1 MNATVWYYTGLLVL
15 LVVLCVGIVALRPQE
30 PFSIAGYNA
39 MAQGINAKLQV
50 GDATNG
56 IFTGDPLTTGVF
68 TNALYTPDS
77 AVLAGAL
84 STPDLNADTS
94 TPANYSSLFT
104 RDPVDVYT
112 NINTSYCQGSVI
124 PSSMGTP
131 LDADGNP
138 LGNRVR
144 CGWWFHPSGTSV
156 GAIGTSQG
164 PLFRATLPTGGTWM
178 WNLAAA
184 DEAEDIKACRSRST
198 CPNALGTT
206 TQIGS
211 RCGFCWDTNTTGHGV
226 PITTA
231 GAAKYAAAT
240 CANVI
245 ATSGA
250 CTDKRDPDPPGTQP
264 PAVNP
269 NVCHPSNNQANG
281 QISQACMVKQA
292 GDARMLTTG
301 KFIQGASPGNSWT
314 SEALNAINNVLAP
327 YYRTDMWSNPIIFL
341 QWCQSIVQ
349 AQTTGATDAIRRN
362 AMYLVSG
369 ASLVSL
375 CPANDAAGRNSIDY
389 DLTCMQR
396 AFRQAG
402 CQPAGS
408 KYPKAA
414 DITQAKT
421 NSTKW
426 GALLDQYAAIFSKT
440 TSTVV
445 LDQNAAITQCLGI
458 TVPLAPGP
466 DPNLL
471 PNQGRQPFTNPP
483 KAPTV
488 PKAFEASEASTT
500 PNLLEG
506 FANAVRGPFALQL
519 VNYTRYHVVAPG
531 PVGGR
536 VRADA
541 VPDSNPMAALGWKP
555 GSVKDSI
562 RFVPNAMPGT
572 TFRHRGFVFHA
583 DPDNTATDRLQAAD
597 SSFLVRGGN
606 TGAPQTVSFESVNF
620 PGHFLRH
627 SGFRLI
633 LSKREPGDLYNKDS
647 TFLPLQNGNPVGMSF
662 FLQAEVLNGWIPLE
676 GWLESISIGADGFMC
691 GVNAPGN
698 AYIRWNLN
706 RTWEF
711 AGGGLKSIDCGNAY
725 SVFGTFLDGTVR
737 QYRGGGRWERQG
749 TQMNVVHTA
758 VASNGRYATMVD
770 RGNGRFTFENYGRPS
785 INCLWI
791 SLGPTENDAALVTPS
806 RQVFLLNAKNP
817 QGLTVDNPPGGVQF
831 AKVFMSK
838 FSGNEVLAVTTDNRL
853 FAIDAAYKWSELK
866 NPRRLTYF
874 GVNQDRIVGTIQ
886 GLSAQNNIFTQVV
899 KKPEEIPKDF
909 KETPYSFNNGGNI
922 VPFTQK
928 GLGQVIGECRAASG
942 CVGFNYARD
951 GSVGNLVLGPEG
963 ATEANN
969 GMTYYKKTA

>member
-15 LVVLCVGIVALRPQE
+15 LVVLCVGIVVMRPQE
-30 PFSIAGYNA
+30 PFSVAGYNA

-68 TNALYTPDS
+68 TNALYSPD
-77 AVLAGAL
+77 ANVLKGAL

-104 RDPVDVYT
+104 RDPMDMYQ

-131 LDADGNP
+131 LDADGNS
-138 LGNRVR
+138 LGDRLR
-144 CGWWFHPSGTSV
+144 CGWWYHPTATSV
-156 GAIGTSQG
+156 GAIGTPQG
-164 PLFRATLPTGGTWM
+164 PLFRGSLPTGGTWM
-178 WNLAAA
+178 WNLAKA
-184 DEAEDIKACRSRST
+184 DEAEDIKACKTLAT
-198 CPNALGTT
+198 CANALGTT

-211 RCGFCWDTNTTGHGV
+211 RCGFCWDSNTTGHGV
-226 PITTA
+226 PITAA

-240 CANVI
+240 CAKVI
-245 ATSGA
+245 GPLDE
-250 CTDKRDPDPPGTQP
+250 CTLTRDPPPPGTVP
-264 PAVNP
+264 PVVDPDVCAVSNRRP
-269 NVCHPSNNQANG
+269 NGTLSSACLNEQA
-281 QISQACMVKQA
+281 KQ
-292 GDARMLTTG
+292 GNMRPEG
-301 KFIQGASPGNSWT
+301 KFRQGVQPGADWT
-314 SEALNAINNVLAP
+314 GDALNAINVVLAP
-327 YYRTDMWSNPIIFL
+327 YYRTDMWRDPIIFL
-341 QWCQSIVQ
+341 QWCRSIVQ

-369 ASLVSL
+369 ASLASL
-375 CPANDAAGRNSIDY
+375 CPGTDTAGRNSTDY

-414 DITQAKT
+414 DITQAQT

-426 GALLDQYAAIFSKT
+426 GALLDQYAAIFNKT
-440 TSTVV
+440 TSSVV
-445 LDQNAAITQCLGI
+445 RDQNDGIKECLGI
-458 TVPLAPGP
+458 TVPLTSG
-466 DPNLL
+466 LTGGVL
-471 PNQGRQPFTNPP
+471 PQQPQAFTNPP
-483 KAPTV
+483 KV

-500 PNLLEG
+500 SNLLEG
-506 FANAVRGPFALQL
+506 FNNAARGPFSLRL
-519 VNYTRYHVVAPG
+519 VNYRNYHVVAQATMG
-531 PVGGR
+531 
-536 VRADA
+536 ADVLA
-541 VPDSNPMAALGWKP
+541 KPVPDSNPMAALAWKA

-562 RFVPNAMPGT
+562 RIVPNAVPGA
-572 TFRHRGFVFHA
+572 TFRHRGFVLFA
-583 DPDNTATDRLQAAD
+583 DPDNTANDRLQAAD
-597 SSFLVRGGN
+597 SSFFVRGGN
-606 TGAPQTVSFESVNF
+606 TGEAQTVSFESVNF

-627 SGFRLI
+627 AGFQLI
-633 LSKREPGDLYNKDS
+633 LSKKENSKLFNEDS

-691 GVNAPGN
+691 GVNSPGN

-749 TQMNVVHTA
+749 ANPNVVHTA

-770 RGNGRFTFENYGRPS
+770 RGNGQFTFENYGRPS

-806 RQVFLLNAKNP
+806 RKVFLLNAKNP
-817 QGLTVDNPPGGVQF
+817 QGLTVENPPGLQF
-831 AKVFMSK
+831 AKAFMSK
-838 FSGNEVLAVTTDNRL
+838 FSGNEVLAVTPDNRL

-866 NPRRLTYF
+866 NPRKLSYF

-899 KKPEEIPKDF
+899 KKPEEIPNDF
-909 KETPYSFNNGGNI
+909 KENPYSFNNGGTI

-928 GLGQVIGECRAASG
+928 GLGQVARECRESSK

-951 GSVGNLVLGPEG
+951 GSVGNLVLTPEG
-963 ATEANN
+963 ANEANN
-969 GMTYYKKTA
+969 GMTYYKKSA